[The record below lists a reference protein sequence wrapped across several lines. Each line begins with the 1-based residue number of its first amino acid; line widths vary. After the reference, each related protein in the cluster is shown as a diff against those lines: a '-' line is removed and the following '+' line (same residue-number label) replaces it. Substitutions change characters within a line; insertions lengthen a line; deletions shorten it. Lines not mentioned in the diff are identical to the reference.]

1 VFLSDAHENG
11 AGYAAELGSATNIK
25 AVLDAIC
32 NQLGPNSFEIPSHS
46 DCSTSCP
53 DCLRSWDNRRLHG
66 LFDWRLAL
74 DVAALARG
82 DKLPAAR
89 WINRAPQLIK
99 NFSNAFSQNLG
110 GLTEIYVRGLPAIV
124 RSDGSAAVLLGHPL
138 WQHDPLG
145 MHLNGDQ
152 ADALAE
158 LELDYPNAKV
168 EVSDLFVLDRYP
180 VRIFKQLAD

>member
-1 VFLSDAHENG
+1 VFLSDAHDNG
-11 AGYAAELGSATNIK
+11 AGYAAELGSAANIK

-32 NQLGPNSFEIPSHS
+32 NQLGPNTFEAPSHR

-53 DCLRSWDNRRLHG
+53 DCLRSWDNRRLHSH
-66 LFDWRLAL
+66 FDWRLAL

-82 DKLPAAR
+82 DQLPTAR
-89 WINRAPQLIK
+89 WFPRAPQLIK
-99 NFSNAFSQNLG
+99 TFLAAFSPPLNI
-110 GLTEIYVRGLPAIV
+110 TTINVRGLPAIV

-158 LELDYPNAKV
+158 LKVAYPNAKV

-180 VRIFKQLAD
+180 VQIFKQLAD